1 MTLKLSNII
10 TAEAA
15 YRQDVIASARACV
28 EEGGGVWVGIM
39 ECAGFL
45 YDIVYFN
52 SPKTGTTLA
61 LKSTEITP
69 EEVRRHIKNSNAKFS
84 RVLTKRPVCV
94 L

>member
-1 MTLKLSNII
+1 MTLKNII

-15 YRQDVIASARACV
+15 YRQDVLASARACV

-84 RVLTKRPVCV
+84 RMLTKRPVCV